1 MQAPATI
8 SPALQTL
15 VDRILAS
22 RRITRFDQRALL
34 SLNCLNSEEQSLVN
48 LLFDRLHQGFL
59 RVVD

>member
-1 MQAPATI
+1 MPAPSTI
-8 SPALQTL
+8 SPILQAL

-34 SLNCLNSEEQSLVN
+34 ALKSLTSEEQSLVN
-48 LLFDRLHQGFL
+48 LLFDRLHQGLL

>member
-8 SPALQTL
+8 SPTLQTL
-15 VDRILAS
+15 VDRILDS

-34 SLNCLNSEEQSLVN
+34 ALRTLNPEEQSLVN
-48 LLFDRLHQGFL
+48 LLFDRLHKGFL